1 MKKISSNEHRTHDQ
15 FPPDPLTY
23 SFNLFLIHLS
33 MILILMTS
41 YVMAKS
47 SIRSIITLLWLA
59 LLAGCSAT
67 PSLQGAVN
75 PHQQTNKLSQEESV
89 YVVRPGDTLSA
100 IARQHSVTALQIQYR
115 NNIADPHSLTVSTR
129 LVIPHEGQQVPSSF
143 ANKTSFIW
151 PLKKLDVS
159 SEFGSRNNRHK
170 GIDLRAPKGT
180 RLYASADGLVH
191 FVGRQNGYG
200 KVIII
205 KHAGDIKTFYA
216 HNNKNLVKKGQ
227 RVKQGEVIG
236 TVGRTGNATGNH
248 VHFELIRGK
257 QYLNPRHYMSN

>member
-1 MKKISSNEHRTHDQ
+1 
-15 FPPDPLTY
+15 
-23 SFNLFLIHLS
+23 
-33 MILILMTS
+33 MTP

-47 SIRSIITLLWLA
+47 SIRFVFTFLLLA
-59 LLAGCSAT
+59 LLAGCSTT
-67 PSLQGAVN
+67 PPQQGTVS
-75 PHQQTNKLSQEESV
+75 PHQQASKVSQEESV

-100 IARQHSVTALQIQYR
+100 IARQYSVTALQIQYR
-115 NNIADPHSLTVSTR
+115 NNIANPHDLKVGTR
-129 LVIPHEGQQVPSSF
+129 LVIPGKGQQVPPSF
-143 ANKTSFIW
+143 SDKTRFIW

-180 RLYASADGLVH
+180 KLHASADGLVH
-191 FVGRQNGYG
+191 FVGQQNGYG

-205 KHAGDIKTFYA
+205 KHTGDIQTFYA

-227 RVKQGEVIG
+227 SVKQGEVIG

-248 VHFELIRGK
+248 VHFEIIRG
-257 QYLNPRHYMSN
+257 QQHLNPRHYMSN